1 MKKSDPQVVLGL
13 RQNWQQF
20 SLLVLING
28 FVGAMIGLER
38 SIFPQFASE
47 VFGLESKVAILSF
60 ITAFGI
66 SKAAAN
72 YFSGKLANRLG
83 RKNLLILGWII
94 ALPVPL
100 ILAFTGSWNWVIASN
115 VLLGIS
121 QGLTWSSTVVMKI
134 DLVGEKDRGL
144 AMGLNEFA
152 GYFAVG
158 VFAFLSGYLAQE
170 YGIRPY
176 PFLLGVVI
184 SLMGLLIT
192 VLFVR
197 DTRKHVEMEA
207 GSHSDVSMKGI
218 FWQTTLQ
225 NKTLS
230 SITQAGLV
238 NNLNDGMIWGLL
250 PVLLVSLRFELD
262 QIGLIAAIYPT
273 VWGISQLFTG
283 KMADL
288 FPKKTLLFWGM
299 LVQGVAIL
307 LLPLAKGY
315 PLLVI
320 VSVSLGIGTAI
331 VYPTFL
337 AAIAEATHPKQ
348 RAESI
353 GVFRLWRDL
362 GYAVGAIISGK
373 TADVFGTKSAIILIG
388 LITLS
393 SSLIIQFRMP
403 KTMKLL

>member
-1 MKKSDPQVVLGL
+1 VKKSDPQVVLGL

>member
-1 MKKSDPQVVLGL
+1 
-13 RQNWQQF
+13 
-20 SLLVLING
+20 
-28 FVGAMIGLER
+28 MIGLER

-60 ITAFGI
+60 IVAFGI

-72 YFSGKLANRLG
+72 YFSGKLANNLG
-83 RKNLLILGWII
+83 RKNLLILGWIV

-115 VLLGIS
+115 ILLGIS

-134 DLVGEKDRGL
+134 DLVGEKERGF

-170 YGIRPY
+170 FGIRPY
-176 PFLLGVVI
+176 PFLLGEI
-184 SLMGLLIT
+184 IALLGLLLT
-192 VLFVR
+192 FLFVK

-207 GSHSDVSMKGI
+207 GKHSETSMKGI
-218 FWQTTLQ
+218 FWETTFR

-250 PVLLVSLRFELD
+250 PVLLVSLQFELD
-262 QIGLIAAIYPT
+262 QVGLIAAIYPT

-283 KMADL
+283 KMADI

-299 LVQGVAIL
+299 LIQGIAIL
-307 LLPLAKGY
+307 ILPLAAGY
-315 PLLVI
+315 PLLI
-320 VSVSLGIGTAI
+320 IISVSLGIGTAI

-337 AAIAEATHPKQ
+337 AAIAEATHPRQ

-353 GVFRLWRDL
+353 GTFRLWRDL
-362 GYAVGAIISGK
+362 GYAVGAVLSGI
-373 TADVFGTKSAIILIG
+373 TADIFGIKSAIIFIG
-388 LITLS
+388 LITIA
-393 SSLIIQFRMP
+393 SSLVIQGRMP
-403 KTMKLL
+403 KRIKLQEVNELEHT